1 MHQFLF
7 RIESIISLFLLIWT
21 LANFAELHSLQEC
34 HKIACMRTWV
44 NFFCYLK
51 QCKEL
56 RSLEK
61 CCVVLIKK
69 NYCLPHPSLQFLMMM
84 MIDWCIFILLSRE
97 SDGAL
102 CFGRSRTRLGVDHFP
117 SFPVDVL
124 TSSLVNL
131 LLVRSHQAEI
141 IIVKRLIQGR
151 NNVTRV
157 RVELMTLRSESS

>member
-1 MHQFLF
+1 MLSEKMNLKLTTVHKWTTANKILVNPQKSHCL
-7 RIESIISLFLLIWT
+7 IIP
-21 LANFAELHSLQEC
+21 H
-34 HKIACMRTWV
+34 
-44 NFFCYLK
+44 
-51 QCKEL
+51 
-56 RSLEK
+56 
-61 CCVVLIKK
+61 KK
-69 NYCLPHPSLQFLMMM
+69 NHRISNISIYFNDSVININDTVKYLGITVDNKLIDDLMM

-102 CFGRSRTRLGVDHFP
+102 YFGRIRTRLGVDHFP

-124 TSSLVNL
+124 TSSHVNL